1 MDCAMDWTKLTSM
14 RVIFVLMAMMT
25 WPTYVLAQTYDE
37 MRDSLEAAT
46 KLVAKFP
53 DDNDLRL
60 KKASWN
66 MLLEQWN
73 YAKNE
78 YDIVLS
84 KDPANIAALY
94 YRAYVNE
101 KLNRYKFARKDYE
114 TMLKIVPQ
122 HLNGQLGLALLNQKD
137 MHYTE
142 AMNIMNRLVE
152 QYPDSAIVYAARG
165 GMEVER
171 KMYDVAE
178 YDYTQAM
185 RLQPDNTDYILC
197 RADVRIRMKHLKEA
211 RQDLDLA
218 SSKGIPRAALTQLY
232 QKCSK

>member
-1 MDCAMDWTKLTSM
+1 MDWTKLTSM

-25 WPTYVLAQTYDE
+25 WPTSVLAQTYDE

-197 RADVRIRMKHLKEA
+197 RADVRIR
-211 RQDLDLA
+211 
-218 SSKGIPRAALTQLY
+218 S
-232 QKCSK
+232 

>member
-1 MDCAMDWTKLTSM
+1 M
-14 RVIFVLMAMMT
+14 RRIVCIFFIVL
-25 WPTYVLAQTYDE
+25 VLCPNLNAQTYDE
-37 MRDSLEAAT
+37 MRDSLEAAS
-46 KLVAKFP
+46 KLLSKFP
-53 DDNDLRL
+53 DDNNLRL

-66 MLLEQWN
+66 MLLEQWQ

-84 KDPANIAALY
+84 KDPANLAALY

-114 TMLKIVPQ
+114 NLLKIVPN
-122 HLNGQLGLALLNQKD
+122 HLNGLLGLALLNQKD

-142 AMNIMNRLVE
+142 AMNMLNRLVE

-165 GMEVER
+165 GVEVER
-171 KMYDVAE
+171 QMYDVAE
-178 YDYTQAM
+178 FDYTQAM
-185 RLQPDNTDYILC
+185 RLDPDNTDHILC
-197 RADVRIRMKHLKEA
+197 RADVRIKMRHLKEA

-218 SSKGIPRAALTQLY
+218 VSKGIPKAALVEMY
-232 QKCSK
+232 KKCTKEKRRGH

>member
-25 WPTYVLAQTYDE
+25 WPTSVLAQTYDE

-165 GMEVER
+165 GIEVER

>member
-1 MDCAMDWTKLTSM
+1 MDCGMDWKKLTVRRIICSLLSVM
-14 RVIFVLMAMMT
+14 LGSTTLM
-25 WPTYVLAQTYDE
+25 AQTYDE
-37 MRDSLEAAT
+37 MRDSLEAAS
-46 KLVAKFP
+46 KLVDKFP
-53 DDNDLRL
+53 DDNNLRL

-84 KDPANIAALY
+84 KDPVNIAALY

-185 RLQPDNTDYILC
+185 RLEPQNTDYILC
-197 RADVRIRMKHLKEA
+197 RADVRIRMRHLKEA

-218 SSKGIPRAALTQLY
+218 ASKGIPKAALTELY
-232 QKCSK
+232 QKCGK